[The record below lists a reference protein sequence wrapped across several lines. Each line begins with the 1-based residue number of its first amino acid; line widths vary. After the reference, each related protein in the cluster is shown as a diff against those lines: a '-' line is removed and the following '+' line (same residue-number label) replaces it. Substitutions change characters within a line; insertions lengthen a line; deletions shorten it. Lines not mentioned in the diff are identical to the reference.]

1 MGTQDHT
8 KLLFR
13 QFNALSKVKIVGF
26 VNFFNKTD
34 FSSDDKININN
45 IKIKNI
51 HKTRFDEILVSS
63 YEYNFEIIKFLYK
76 LKSKKYSIYNN
87 TSRSFINIFK
97 NNLLFKLKNNKF

>member
-34 FSSDDKININN
+34 FSSNDKININN

-51 HKTRFDEILVSS
+51 HKTRFDEIDQTRCSNKVVTL
-63 YEYNFEIIKFLYK
+63 
-76 LKSKKYSIYNN
+76 
-87 TSRSFINIFK
+87 IF
-97 NNLLFKLKNNKF
+97 FKDT